1 VRNVVNRGGTE
12 GALDLTGRR
21 ELGGAQRTLDVRG
34 LDGRWRMVGS
44 GTEGRRRWERN
55 VWRVREMWLAGLARC
70 SEAKLHKS
78 TTMRVDGFAMGAE
91 VEVDGIFGIV
101 SLAFTPDQAQVI
113 TNMIRNLLEC
123 VCSVEVLS
131 ELEDVG
137 KAGTTEVAFEW
148 VGAWRL
154 NGWTSNAGAT
164 IACGARSGRSGGV
177 EASGGGN

>member
-1 VRNVVNRGGTE
+1 MRSVVNRGGTE

-55 VWRVREMWLAGLARC
+55 VWRVREMWLPGLARC

-123 VCSVEVLS
+123 VCTVEVLS

-137 KAGTTEVAFEW
+137 K
-148 VGAWRL
+148 R
-154 NGWTSNAGAT
+154 
-164 IACGARSGRSGGV
+164 CHRSGIRV
-177 EASGGGN
+177 GGGLETEWLDEQCVSDDCVWGEEWRKRGR